1 MIFLSLKPENYAV
14 YVVLKLSK
22 AYFYHGENELK
33 ILVLWI
39 MNVHLN
45 LPLFFGQD
53 KQTVD
58 TIIFAKHF
66 KSR

>member
-1 MIFLSLKPENYAV
+1 MIFLSLKSKNYAV

-39 MNVHLN
+39 MNVHLK

-58 TIIFAKHF
+58 TIICCKIFQN
-66 KSR
+66 